1 MAYQCKIVADSICN
15 GHRITSFL
23 LTYPRIIHAELMT
36 HRMFSRNSA
45 SSRAIPFKT
54 MVEMVEE
61 DPFIPIAFQ
70 RDHKGMQG
78 TDYLTGEDLELAK
91 DRWNDA
97 KNYAIMYAKDLFET
111 DVTKQLCNLEPFGIL
126 F

>member
-1 MAYQCKIVADSICN
+1 
-15 GHRITSFL
+15 
-23 LTYPRIIHAELMT
+23 
-36 HRMFSRNSA
+36 
-45 SSRAIPFKT
+45 
-54 MVEMVEE
+54 MVEE

-111 DVTKQLCNLEPFGIL
+111 GVTKQLCNRILEPFMWHTVLVTATEYDNFFDLRCPKYYFEPSGKSFNSKRDFL
-126 F
+126 EEWNDTFKGGD